1 MNIPSSDPVDPEGVD
16 GNIHTNGLEHIRCI
30 DCESEQNE
38 WSRDRE
44 IRVCEEPRKETDYV
58 KDRPSATS
66 DMIPRPRPGDTFND
80 PPDPG
85 SWARAERRQCQG
97 ATTIQLLPLQ
107 LYGTEK
113 YGPALLEPLEREQVR
128 SVVWALLLPAQKVKS
143 SHALLQLVG
152 PSSPQCLLMSTLKP
166 IIKLAAPVRQP
177 SRVVRTP

>member
-1 MNIPSSDPVDPEGVD
+1 MSIAEGREWGLAWRRYRSNARAAAGRAKPETQNTTTRSWPGAVDPEGVD

-143 SHALLQLVG
+143 SHALL
-152 PSSPQCLLMSTLKP
+152 
-166 IIKLAAPVRQP
+166 
-177 SRVVRTP
+177 

>member
-1 MNIPSSDPVDPEGVD
+1 M
-16 GNIHTNGLEHIRCI
+16 
-30 DCESEQNE
+30 
-38 WSRDRE
+38 
-44 IRVCEEPRKETDYV
+44 CEEPRKETDYV

-113 YGPALLEPLEREQVR
+113 YGPALLEPLERFAVLYDLR
-128 SVVWALLLPAQKVKS
+128 
-143 SHALLQLVG
+143 
-152 PSSPQCLLMSTLKP
+152 
-166 IIKLAAPVRQP
+166 I
-177 SRVVRTP
+177 